1 MKLKIT
7 FKDWTYTCGDGCCTT
22 FGTKLLL
29 NDEELKHPNPEI
41 LDNSYIGDDVKTAL
55 EAVLKKLGYEI
66 EFDNEYE
73 D

>member
-7 FKDWTYTCGDGCCTT
+7 FKDWTYNCADGCCTN

-29 NDEELKHPNPEI
+29 NDEELEHPNSDI

-55 EAVLKKLGYEI
+55 EAVLKKLGYQV
-66 EFDNEYE
+66 EFENEYE
-73 D
+73 N